1 MPGPAIGA
9 RLRAMDARFR
19 VARTS
24 APPAPAAPP
33 APSPAR
39 TASVNTLLSIA
50 QTIVITVFGFVLTG
64 RIDQAIKERQTQVQE
79 RKATVEGVN
88 QMATLLAKVNDPKLP
103 DIERNHATAQ
113 LSMYGSDA
121 VFPLFVM
128 AASRS
133 PTPPTEAINGLRLL
147 AVQRRDEVC
156 TVLRASRQVPK
167 AVNEIRR
174 GALADLAAEL
184 QCDGAVAGSP

>member
-1 MPGPAIGA
+1 M
-9 RLRAMDARFR
+9 
-19 VARTS
+19 
-24 APPAPAAPP
+24 
-33 APSPAR
+33 
-39 TASVNTLLSIA
+39 ASINTLLSIA
-50 QTIVITVFGFVLTG
+50 QTIVIAVFGFVLTG
-64 RIDQAIKERQTQVQE
+64 RLDQAIKERQTVVQE
-79 RKATVEGVN
+79 RKATVDSVK
-88 QMATLLAKVNDPKLP
+88 QMADLLTKVNDPKLP

-156 TVLRASRQVPK
+156 RVLRASRQVPK

-174 GALADLAAEL
+174 AAIAELGTEL
-184 QCDGAVAGSP
+184 QCDTTGDPP